1 MTTIKAF
8 MQDNHRQC
16 DELYAAAEE
25 AVAGQDWS
33 AADQAWEAFSR
44 ELDTHITVREEGQL
58 FPALEAVNG
67 PAGPIAVMR
76 SEHEQMRALVA
87 QMNEALAARDRDQF
101 LGLGET
107 LMMLT
112 QQHNMKEEN
121 ILYPIMDQ
129 FIAGE
134 ADKLQQ
140 S

>member
-1 MTTIKAF
+1 MTKISAI

-25 AVAGQDWS
+25 AVANQDWLL
-33 AADQAWEAFSR
+33 ADQAWQAFAS
-44 ELDTHITVREEGQL
+44 EFDTHITVREEGQL
-58 FPALEAVNG
+58 FPALEAANG

-76 SEHEQMRALVA
+76 MEHEQMRVLLA
-87 QMNEALAARDRDQF
+87 QMGDALTAREQQQF

-129 FIAGE
+129 CIPEQAGE
-134 ADKLQQ
+134 LQ
-140 S
+140 